1 MVMMKKIVPMTLLML
16 ASLSAVAAPNMQP
29 GMWEITTKMEMAGME
44 GMPAMPPQ
52 TIRQCIRPADV
63 QSGSATVPKGD
74 PQCTVKGYKVQ
85 GNTASW
91 QMECT
96 GANAMTGNGTVTY
109 SGASYSGKTQ
119 FTMHQDGQ
127 AMTMNQTFSGKRVGD
142 CK

>member
-1 MVMMKKIVPMTLLML
+1 MKKIVLITSLVS
-16 ASLSAVAAPNMQP
+16 ASLPAVAAPNMQP

-74 PQCTVKGYKVQ
+74 PQCTVKGYKMQ

-91 QMECT
+91 QMECK
-96 GANAMTGNGTVTY
+96 GENAMSGNGTVTY
-109 SGASYSGKTQ
+109 GGTSYSGKTQ
-119 FTMHQDGQ
+119 FNMNQDGQ
-127 AMTMNQTFSGKRVGD
+127 AMTMNQTFNGKRVGD